1 MLTVN
6 NLNRKAVPCTMTP
19 GRVKYLRI
27 YFTKDTMICTDN
39 YKLLLKDVKET
50 SERRLHIHVLG
61 LLLSTGQNRMCG

>member
-1 MLTVN
+1 
-6 NLNRKAVPCTMTP
+6 
-19 GRVKYLRI
+19 
-27 YFTKDTMICTDN
+27 MICTDN